1 MHVVD
6 RGQKM
11 RRLTSVLALLAALT
25 VTAAAVA
32 DVPAPVVSACRAEYA
47 QLGADAFAAKYGPTE
62 PWGHCY
68 ELHMTTAATP
78 TATTSDSPAVTAC
91 KAEYVQLGPTAFMAK
106 YGTSETLGNCV
117 KAHTTTTSPPTTSDS
132 PAVAACKAEYMRL
145 GPTAFMAKYGTSET
159 LGNCVKAHS
168 STTTP
173 TTTTSDNPAV
183 SACKAEYV
191 KLGADAF
198 GAKYGK
204 DALGQCVKLHGGQ
217 PQANDPAASVATV
230 YCQAL
235 AKSLGKDAFLA
246 KFGPKEAMGNCIKA
260 SLATAKS
267 LVASCKASSGS
278 SKDAFKACLIAGL
291 QPQRR

>member
-1 MHVVD
+1 
-6 RGQKM
+6 M
-11 RRLTSVLALLAALT
+11 RRLTFVLALLAALT
-25 VTAAAVA
+25 VTAAAFA

-68 ELHMTTAATP
+68 EQHMSTATTP
-78 TATTSDSPAVTAC
+78 TTTTSTTSDSPAAAAC
-91 KAEYVQLGPTAFMAK
+91 KAEYVRLGPTAFAAK
-106 YGTSETLGNCV
+106 YGTPETFGNCV
-117 KAHTTTTSPPTTSDS
+117 KAHMTTTPPTTTSDS
-132 PAVAACKAEYMRL
+132 PAVAACKAEYVQL

-173 TTTTSDNPAV
+173 TTTASDNPAV
-183 SACKAEYV
+183 AACKAEYV

-204 DALGQCVKLHGGQ
+204 DALGQCVKLHSGQ
-217 PQANDPAASVATV
+217 PQASDPAASVATM

-246 KFGPKEAMGNCIKA
+246 KFGPKEAMGNCVKA
-260 SLATAKS
+260 SLANAKS